1 MNNNDYKTK
10 RHNMVVE
17 TERLLSIHCRLCAK
31 ARIRKIA
38 ELDYEFKGTD
48 REITKQSFN
57 YYNLK

>member
-1 MNNNDYKTK
+1 MNKDNYNRK
-10 RHNMVVE
+10 RYELICEVD
-17 TERLLSIHCRLCAK
+17 RLISIHCRLCAK

-38 ELDYEFKGTD
+38 DLDYEFKGTE